1 MRPPQVRAFF
11 DDELVIDL
19 FAGGGGASCGIEAAL
34 GRHVDIAINHDPI
47 AMAVHQANH
56 PHTKHLVSNVWEV
69 DPVVACAGRR
79 VGLLWASPDC
89 FPAGTLVLTRE
100 GYRPIEGI
108 RVGEEVLTHAGRW
121 RRVLDTM
128 STERQ
133 LLRVRGHGHPGLT
146 VSGEHPFL
154 ARQRTN
160 VWNKVRHGYDRKL
173 GPQAWVPAKQLDRG
187 WYWATPTA
195 FPAAVPPPVPVYGG
209 REISISREFMWLVGR
224 YLADGWT
231 RYTDSRAEIVITC
244 GMHEIDGLRQAL
256 SVWPRDG
263 ARCTSDEM
271 TWHERETETAYQ
283 FTTNYRGLVE
293 WLREHFGHLADG
305 KRIPGWALGMDADL
319 RQALLEGYTSGD
331 GGLPAADGTPIMEA
345 TTVSGALAYGVKAL
359 AESLGKTVAVY
370 LGENSDEIQG
380 RKVNALPIYSVRW
393 RVNIDEKHRQTF
405 REDGMEWA
413 AIRKRED
420 LGESATVYNL
430 SVEEDES
437 YVVEGIVVHNCT
449 HHSRA
454 KGSKPLSSK
463 RRALASVV
471 VRWARTVRPRVIA
484 MENVAEFADWGPLD
498 NTGRP
503 DKSKTGRSFK
513 CWLGKI
519 RSQGYRIEYKMLVAA
534 DYGTPTTRKR
544 LFLIARLD
552 GEPIVWPEP
561 SHGVGRANPWRAAAE
576 CLDLADAGVS
586 IFGRKKPLADATM
599 RRIAAGIER
608 YVIKAQPFI
617 FPVTHHGGPR
627 VHGIEDP
634 VVTVTAVHR
643 GELAICTPVLVN
655 TAHGEAN
662 AKDSRPR
669 WGRGHRGVT
678 EPLGTVCAGGTDFAL
693 CMPVL
698 LKVSRDVQRGA
709 VAMCQA
715 PTEVCAA
722 GGAVDGA
729 RCCCA
734 VCHRE
739 FVSTRHRRCPACLSD
754 GLGPMLC
761 QPFIVGTGGPS
772 FAGKPCGVDRPVG
785 TILQENHR
793 ALIQPIIVP
802 VKSWGGGGN
811 DARSAADPMRTITA
825 SKRGEFAICAPV
837 IVKYHGGA
845 LSHQCERSAP
855 ANEPLRTVDTQP
867 RFALCTPLLIQTG
880 YGEREGQAPRALDV
894 NEPLGTVVACGAKH
908 AIAVPVIVPHYGGAN
923 GNPTA
928 PRSVTSPVPSVT
940 TRDHT
945 SVATAFMVKWFGTAK
960 SGTPVTAPM
969 PTVLA
974 GGGKGGGHAGLVH
987 AFLVKYYSGKKGRP
1001 QTSNV
1006 SDPMPTVVTK
1016 ERFGLVTINGEN
1028 YEIVD
1033 VFLRMLKPSELKRA
1047 QGFVDSYD
1055 LEPARTKTKQIAL
1068 IGNSVCQQVAQA
1080 IVKANACAPVGQYNL
1095 FTKAAT

>member
-1 MRPPQVRAFF
+1 MPAAIVTTAPRQRRHGVRPPQIRAAFLV
-11 DDELVIDL
+11 DELVVDL

-47 AMAVHQANH
+47 AMAVHAANH
-56 PHTKHLVSNVWEV
+56 PLTQHFVSNVWEV

-89 FPAGTLVLTRE
+89 FPAGTLVLTRD

-471 VRWARTVRPRVIA
+471 VRWARTVRPRVIV
-484 MENVAEFADWGPLD
+484 MENVGEFADWGPLD
-498 NTGRP
+498 ATGRP
-503 DKSKTGRSFK
+503 DKTKAGRSFR

-519 RSQGYRIEYKMLVAA
+519 RAQGYTIEYKMLVAA

-544 LFLIARLD
+544 LFLIARCD
-552 GEPIVWPEP
+552 HQPIVWPVP
-561 SHGVGRANPWRAAAE
+561 SHGVGRVKAWRTAAE
-576 CLDLADAGVS
+576 CLDLSDAGKS

-634 VVTVTAVHR
+634 VVTVTAAHR
-643 GELAICTPVLVN
+643 GELAICTPLLVH
-655 TAHGEAN
+655 TAHGEVN
-662 AKDSRPR
+662 AKDNRPR

-678 EPLGTVCAGGTDFAL
+678 EPLGTVCAGGSDFAL
-693 CMPVL
+693 CMPML
-698 LKVSRDVQRGA
+698 VSIAG
-709 VAMCQA
+709 VA
-715 PTEVCAA
+715 CA
-722 GGAVDGA
+722 DGN
-729 RCCCA
+729 A
-734 VCHRE
+734 VCSAP
-739 FVSTRHRRCPACLSD
+739 VS
-754 GLGPMLC
+754 LC
-761 QPFIVGTGGPS
+761 GAI
-772 FAGKPCGVDRPVG
+772 
-785 TILQENHR
+785 IL
-793 ALIQPIIVP
+793 P

-811 DARSAADPMRTITA
+811 GPRSAADPMRTITA
-825 SKRGEFAICAPV
+825 SKRGEFALA
-837 IVKYHGGA
+837 
-845 LSHQCERSAP
+845 
-855 ANEPLRTVDTQP
+855 
-867 RFALCTPLLIQTG
+867 TPLLVQTG

-908 AIAVPVIVPHYGGAN
+908 ALAVPVIVPHYGGVN

-928 PRSVTSPVPSVT
+928 PRSVMSPTPTVT
-940 TRDHT
+940 VRDHT
-945 SVATAFMVKWFGTAK
+945 SVATAFLVKWFGTAK
-960 SGTPVTAPM
+960 AGSPVTAPM
-969 PTVLA
+969 PTVLT
-974 GGGKGGGHAGLVH
+974 GGDKGGGHAGLVQ
-987 AFLVKYYSGKKGRP
+987 AFLVKYYGGKQGRS
-1001 QTSNV
+1001 QTSRV
-1006 SDPMPTVVTK
+1006 TDPMPTVVTK
-1016 ERFGLVTINGEN
+1016 ERFGLVTINGKD
-1028 YEIVD
+1028 YRIVD
-1033 VFLRMLKPSELKRA
+1033 VFLRMLKPSELKKA

-1055 LEPARTKTKQIAL
+1055 LKPARTKTKQIAL
-1068 IGNSVCQQVAQA
+1068 IGNSVCQQVAEA
-1080 IVKANACAPVGQYNL
+1080 IVRANACAPVGQYDL
-1095 FTKAAT
+1095 FGTSA